1 MQVTRQGCIDHPRSK
16 WNRRGQCQAIH
27 KIRCKGH
34 YRRRPRRPRPSPM
47 QRASLAPLTYSYAH
61 YDVTKESDVK
71 YAVDFSVSEYGQL
84 GIMLCN
90 AGISPSFLHTS
101 IFDIEKS
108 HIEKIFDVN
117 VCGAFLG
124 AKHTARVM
132 VPTKIGSIIFT
143 ASVTAVIGDKH
154 LWRCRKAW
162 DSSELHLSFFGSNP
176 LMDSTMGSVVDR
188 KQAAE

>member
-1 MQVTRQGCIDHPRSK
+1 MSAT
-16 WNRRGQCQAIH
+16 
-27 KIRCKGH
+27 
-34 YRRRPRRPRPSPM
+34 
-47 QRASLAPLTYSYAH
+47 SLATLTANKLQGKVALITRGASGIGEASVKLFTRYGA
-61 YDVTKESDVK
+61 K

-176 LMDSTMGSVVDR
+176 SDGQHNGVGCR
-188 KQAAE
+188 